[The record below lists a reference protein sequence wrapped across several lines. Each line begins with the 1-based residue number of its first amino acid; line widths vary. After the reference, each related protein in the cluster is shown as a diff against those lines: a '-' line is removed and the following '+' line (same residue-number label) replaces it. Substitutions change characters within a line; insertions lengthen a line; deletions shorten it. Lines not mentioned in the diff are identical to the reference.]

1 MRASPGR
8 LAIGLNDESALASG
22 LSGEVIEC
30 GALAEVFKTTAE
42 IMVL

>member
-1 MRASPGR
+1 
-8 LAIGLNDESALASG
+8 LASG